1 MNLTIRKGSFPI
13 SIKEGAEVHTKSR
26 RKEVVFKNIGVV
38 DGRRQTTINHQSPP
52 TVSTEPV

>member
-13 SIKEGAEVHTKSR
+13 RIKEGVELHTQSR
-26 RKEVVFKNIGVV
+26 RKEVGFKNIGVV
-38 DGRRQTTINHQSPP
+38 EGRRQTTINHQSSS